1 MVFIN
6 FALDTRRRVAEVFES
21 ADSIDDQFTKSK
33 VMHVRTNCLNSNS
46 KIFAE
51 TYIEC

>member
-33 VMHVRTNCLNSNS
+33 VMHVRTNCLNSNY

-51 TYIEC
+51 TYNEC